1 MLYFNDD
8 KLHDRIVR
16 VRFSSLLFGISFSF
30 FFFQRGRFD
39 FYDCSIILILSY
51 LLRRPGS
58 VDFSTRTTTS
68 INVFYGVVSFGRPSP
83 AWRRGVVKPL
93 SFFCFHDRSQQLSY
107 ITYTSGT
114 RSRRASTRGTN
125 RVRNRR
131 EFSNVNTV
139 NAII

>member
-93 SFFCFHDRSQQLSY
+93 SFFFTVGVNNCL
-107 ITYTSGT
+107 TLPT
-114 RSRRASTRGTN
+114 RPGPARDERRHGVRTEFETDASSRT
-125 RVRNRR
+125 
-131 EFSNVNTV
+131 
-139 NAII
+139 